1 VGLTLAR
8 GAFFA
13 FVVDAFFVVFLFAIA
28 TCGYRRPPCLTGLYA
43 DVVGGQGSMEPIRTV
58 P

>member
-13 FVVDAFFVVFLFAIA
+13 FVVDAFFVVFFFAIA
-28 TCGYRRPPCLTGLYA
+28 TCGYRRATLPHGT
-43 DVVGGQGSMEPIRTV
+43 IR
-58 P
+58 